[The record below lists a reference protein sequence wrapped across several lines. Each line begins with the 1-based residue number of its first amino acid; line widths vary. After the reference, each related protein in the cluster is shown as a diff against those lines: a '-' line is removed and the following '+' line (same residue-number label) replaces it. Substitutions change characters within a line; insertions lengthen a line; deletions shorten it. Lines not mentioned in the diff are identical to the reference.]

1 MNLIKFIE
9 EFPDEASCRS
19 HFRLQREKEG
29 ITCKKCGC
37 THHYWLEGKQMW
49 QCGRCRFRTTLRS
62 GTIMQASKLPFQKW
76 YLAPEASGAF
86 MTFSKKGI
94 SAKEMQRQLAH
105 KYYEPIWLMMH
116 KLREAMGQRDDLY
129 SLKDMVEFDEAYVA
143 VATRAKAV
151 VKRGKGSQKK
161 SNVAVMAESTPLEDP
176 ENGEKSKSVRYFKMK
191 VLENHKAESVDETL
205 KESLDGKNIVFSDK
219 STSYVNISDYVEVH
233 VSEVSNEKT
242 TNHTLKWV
250 HIAIANLKRNLL
262 GVYHKIKGE
271 YLQRYLNE
279 FCYKL
284 NRRYFGDK
292 LFDRLIIA
300 TANSQWHVNR

>member
-9 EFPDEASCRS
+9 EFPDETSCRS
-19 HFRLQREKEG
+19 HFRLQREEQG
-29 ITCKKCGC
+29 ITCKKCGS
-37 THHYWLEGKQMW
+37 THQYWLEGKQMW
-49 QCGRCRFRTTLRS
+49 QCSKCRFRTSLRS
-62 GTIMQASKLPFQKW
+62 GTIMQASKLSFRKW
-76 YLAPEASGAF
+76 YLAMAF

-105 KYYEPIWLMMH
+105 KFYEPIWLMMH

-129 SLKDMVEFDEAYVA
+129 SLKDMVEFDEAYVS
-143 VATRAKAV
+143 VASQQQAV

-176 ENGEKSKSVRYFKMK
+176 GSGNKSKSVRYFKMK
-191 VLENHKAESVDETL
+191 VLQDHKAKAVDEVL
-205 KESLDGKNIVFSDK
+205 NESLDGKNIVFSDK
-219 STSYVNISDYVEVH
+219 STSYINISDYVEVH
-233 VSEVSNEKT
+233 ISEVSNKNT

-284 NRRYFGDK
+284 NRRYFGEK

-300 TANSQWHVNR
+300 NTNGQWQVSR

>member
-9 EFPDEASCRS
+9 EFPDEASCKS

-29 ITCKKCGC
+29 ITCKKCGSS
-37 THHYWLEGKQMW
+37 HHYWLDGKQMW
-49 QCGRCRFRTTLRS
+49 QCSKCRFRTTLRS
-62 GTIMQASKLPFQKW
+62 GTIMQASKLPFRKW
-76 YLAPEASGAF
+76 YLAMAF

-105 KYYEPIWLMMH
+105 KYYEPVWLMMH

-129 SLKDMVEFDEAYVA
+129 SLEDMVEFDEAYVS
-143 VATRAKAV
+143 VVTEQQGV

-176 ENGEKSKSVRYFKMK
+176 TSGGKSKSVRYFKMK
-191 VLENHKAESVDETL
+191 VLDSHKAQAVDEVL

-233 VSEVSNEKT
+233 VSEVSNEHT

-271 YLQRYLNE
+271 YLQQYLNE

-292 LFDRLIIA
+292 LFDRLVIA
-300 TANSQWHVNR
+300 TVNSQWHVNR

>member
-9 EFPDEASCRS
+9 EFPDEASCKA
-19 HFRLQREKEG
+19 HFRAHREKEG
-29 ITCKKCGC
+29 ITCKKCSG

-49 QCGRCRFRTTLRS
+49 QCSHCRTRISLRS
-62 GTIMQASKLPFQKW
+62 GTIMQASKLPFKMW
-76 YLAPEASGAF
+76 YLAMAF

-94 SAKEMQRQLAH
+94 SAKEMQRQLGH

-116 KLREAMGQRDDLY
+116 KLREAMGQRDDRY
-129 SLKDMVEFDEAYVA
+129 NLKDMVEFDEAYVS
-143 VATRAKAV
+143 VATESQTK

-161 SNVAVMAESTPLEDP
+161 SNVAVMAESVPLEEP
-176 ENGEKSKSVRYFKMK
+176 ESGRQSKSVRYFKMK
-191 VLENHKAESVDETL
+191 VLENHKAEGVDQVL
-205 KESLDGKNIVFSDK
+205 KESLEGKNIVFSDK

-233 VSEVSNEKT
+233 LSETSNEQT
-242 TNHTLKWV
+242 TSHTLKWV

-284 NRRYFGDK
+284 NRRYFGEK
-292 LFDRLIIA
+292 LFDRLVIA
-300 TANSQWHVNR
+300 AANGMWQESR

>member
-1 MNLIKFIE
+1 MNLIKFIK
-9 EFPDEASCRS
+9 EFPDEASCKA
-19 HFRLQREKEG
+19 HFRMQREKEG
-29 ITCKKCGC
+29 VTCKKCDS
-37 THHYWLEGKQMW
+37 THHYWLESKQMW
-49 QCGRCRFRTTLRS
+49 QCKNCRFRTSLRS
-62 GTIMQASKLPFQKW
+62 GTIMQASKLPFHKW
-76 YLAPEASGAF
+76 YLAMAF

-105 KYYEPIWLMMH
+105 KYYEPVWLMMH

-129 SLKDMVEFDEAYVA
+129 TLEDMVEFDEAYVS
-143 VATRAKAV
+143 VASQQQAR

-161 SNVAVMAESTPLEDP
+161 SNVAVMAESIPLEDP
-176 ENGEKSKSVRYFKMK
+176 ESGKQNKSVRYFKMK
-191 VLENHKAESVDETL
+191 VLESHKAEAVDETL

-219 STSYVNISDYVEVH
+219 STSYVNISDYVDVH
-233 VSEVSNEKT
+233 VSEVSDKHT

-271 YLQRYLNE
+271 YLQKYLNE

-284 NRRYFGDK
+284 NRRFFGEK
-292 LFDRLIIA
+292 LFDRLLIA
-300 TANSQWHVNR
+300 SVNGQWQLSR